1 VIYFIQSVD
10 GGPIK
15 IGSTDNL
22 RERLKALE
30 VHYGRPLALL
40 ATMPGDREREAEI
53 HAQFSH
59 LRFGRTEQFRPAS
72 DLMDFI
78 NRPLLVYPSPN
89 TVEAMNGNDTRKP
102 MVVQMRGSEEWK
114 AWIEGLAEKEGFTVA
129 MLLERTARKWA
140 KEIGYPD
147 PPKR

>member
-1 VIYFIQSVD
+1 
-10 GGPIK
+10 
-15 IGSTDNL
+15 
-22 RERLKALE
+22 
-30 VHYGRPLALL
+30 
-40 ATMPGDREREAEI
+40 
-53 HAQFSH
+53 
-59 LRFGRTEQFRPAS
+59 
-72 DLMDFI
+72 MDFI

>member
-1 VIYFIQSVD
+1 VIYFMQDVN

-15 IGSTDNL
+15 IGFSDDIDA
-22 RERLKALE
+22 RRKQLE
-30 VHYGRPLALL
+30 FSYGRPLAIL
-40 ATMPGDREREAEI
+40 ATMPGGREEEAEI
-53 HAQFSH
+53 HARFSH
-59 LRFGRTEQFRPAS
+59 LRLGRKEQFRPAA
-72 DLMDFI
+72 DLLNFI
-78 NRPLLVYPSPN
+78 NRPLLVDPN
-89 TVEAMNGNDTRKP
+89 PEAVEAMEDSRKP